1 MMLAHNTRGGW
12 WWYGSSGG
20 TFPPVFHYTLLPC
33 DRWQQR
39 GSLTERCLTWKCIG
53 RKRVELNSSTWKNI
67 APIGIHQCLLNV
79 CEDLRVDVS
88 TVREWVVRFSN
99 NMKDKPHSCQ
109 PSTAV
114 TPQNEEC
121 LDQLIHANREIMT
134 RELCTELNIGFTV
147 LETRVTTLEYCKVC
161 ARWVS
166 WTLTGIERTPYASLL
181 GPTEPWRDWRWKCP
195 GLHYYQRRDMVIL
208 LWAGVKWH
216 GVVTALHGV
225 VTREFLIKENVQD
238 AALSM

>member
-1 MMLAHNTRGGW
+1 MSVSWATHISIRSAPKVMPSILLCWPTMSEVDA
-12 WWYGSSGG
+12 GSMA
-20 TFPPVFHYTLLPC
+20 VDLVVNLPTNIPLQFVSDTMTSDMEVCMKQRC
-33 DRWQQR
+33 D
-39 GSLTERCLTWKCIG
+39 TEFCC
-53 RKRVELNSSTWKNI
+53 VEKM

-88 TVREWVVRFSN
+88 TVREWVVRFSR

-166 WTLTGIERTPYASLL
+166 
-181 GPTEPWRDWRWKCP
+181 
-195 GLHYYQRRDMVIL
+195 
-208 LWAGVKWH
+208 
-216 GVVTALHGV
+216 
-225 VTREFLIKENVQD
+225 
-238 AALSM
+238 

>member
-1 MMLAHNTRGGW
+1 MSEVDA
-12 WWYGSSGG
+12 GSMAVDLVVNLPTNIPLQFVSVWQMAVEGQSDTMTSDIEVCMKQRCG
-20 TFPPVFHYTLLPC
+20 TEFC
-33 DRWQQR
+33 
-39 GSLTERCLTWKCIG
+39 C
-53 RKRVELNSSTWKNI
+53 VEKM

-88 TVREWVVRFSN
+88 TVREWVVRFSR